1 MHEMEAK
8 LHALAARR
16 WRVAIWLSVVMLI
29 AYYGF
34 ILLVAFD
41 KPLLSTILLNGTTGA
56 GAVSPSWRLNRVL
69 SPCMAACS
77 STSYGAGTSSPGLSL
92 GILLGALVIVSAW
105 VLTSIYVIWANNRYD
120 HELHELAHLRG

>member
-1 MHEMEAK
+1 MHEMEAR
-8 LHALAARR
+8 LHALAAKR
-16 WRVAIWLSVVMLI
+16 WRVAIWLSVLMLI

-41 KPLLSTILLNGTTGA
+41 KALLSSILLNGTTGA
-56 GAVSPSWRLNRVL
+56 GA
-69 SPCMAACS
+69 
-77 STSYGAGTSSPGLSL
+77 SSPGLSL

-105 VLTSIYVIWANNRYD
+105 VFTSIYVIWANSRYD

>member
-41 KPLLSTILLNGTTGA
+41 KPLLSTILLSGTTGA
-56 GAVSPSWRLNRVL
+56 GA
-69 SPCMAACS
+69 AA
-77 STSYGAGTSSPGLSL
+77 PGLSL